1 MNDNN
6 APIDETTF
14 ADGAQWGSM
23 YKSASECAD
32 GDDITYKPS
41 KRGKGKDKDEDEIKS
56 EPKGLAITTR
66 YLYR

>member
-14 ADGAQWGSM
+14 ADGAQWGST
-23 YKSASECAD
+23 YKSFSECTD
-32 GDDITYKPS
+32 GDDITDKPS
-41 KRGKGKDKDEDEIKS
+41 KRDKDDDEDEIKT

>member
-6 APIDETTF
+6 APIDETSF

-32 GDDITYKPS
+32 GDDLTDKPS
-41 KRGKGKDKDEDEIKS
+41 KRGKDEDEIKT
-56 EPKGLAITTR
+56 EPKGLHFT
-66 YLYR
+66 